1 MAYIWQ
7 CEINSNVKSFMKM
20 TRYVGGKFIFVDVC
34 AVKSAVKTVMKS
46 AVTSVAK
53 FDLNLAKNPSQNPS
67 KILPKN
73 PSKNLPKKS
82 FHPTYVQL
90 PN

>member
-1 MAYIWQ
+1 
-7 CEINSNVKSFMKM
+7 M
-20 TRYVGGKFIFVDVC
+20 TRYVGGKFTLTDVC
-34 AVKSAVKTVMKS
+34 AVNFAAKTVIKS

-82 FHPTYVQL
+82 FPPRYVQL
-90 PN
+90 LN

>member
-1 MAYIWQ
+1 MIWR

-20 TRYVGGKFIFVDVC
+20 TTYVGGKFTFTDVC
-34 AVKSAVKTVMKS
+34 AVKSAVKTVIKS

-82 FHPTYVQL
+82 FPPTYVQL

>member
-1 MAYIWQ
+1 M
-7 CEINSNVKSFMKM
+7 NSNVKFFTKM
-20 TRYVGGKFIFVDVC
+20 TRYVGGKFTFTDVC
-34 AVKSAVKTVMKS
+34 AVKSAVKTVIKS

-82 FHPTYVQL
+82 FPPTYVQL

>member
-1 MAYIWQ
+1 
-7 CEINSNVKSFMKM
+7 M
-20 TRYVGGKFIFVDVC
+20 TRYVGGKFTFTDVC
-34 AVKSAVKTVMKS
+34 AIKFAGKTVITL

-82 FHPTYVQL
+82 FPPTYGQL